1 MKVDINLIGQYLEQ
15 AQLIDKYNLCFDKEA
30 IVSNINRMTN
40 QIWKLIPMRENNED
54 WSKQLN
60 TVIIEIAGLGEIFL
74 QDSLLL
80 QLLSK
85 LEGISIIDVEF
96 DLYRKT
102 IFESIGLI
110 QQFKE
115 LV

>member
-1 MKVDINLIGQYLEQ
+1 MKVDINLIGQCLER
-15 AQLIDKYNLCFDKEA
+15 AQLTDKYNLYFDKDA
-30 IVSNINRMTN
+30 IISNINRMTN

-85 LEGISIIDVEF
+85 LEGISVVDVEF